1 MDQLKL
7 RAWFRKYRY
16 VLLVLLAGLALM
28 LLPGPAETAQE
39 PVQLLPEPETANME
53 TRLEAILGRISGAGE
68 VAVMLTESA
77 GETVIYQTDGENGDT
92 VLVTD
97 AQRNEEGLVRS
108 REPPRYLG
116 AVVVCRG
123 ADSAAVRLAIVEAVS
138 NVTGLGSDR
147 ISVLKME

>member
-1 MDQLKL
+1 MDQLKIRGWVL
-7 RAWFRKYRY
+7 KYRY
-16 VLLVLLAGLALM
+16 VLLVLLAGLVLM
-28 LLPGPAETAQE
+28 LLPSPKETEQE
-39 PVQLLPEPETANME
+39 PVLSEPEPQSADME
-53 TRLEAILGRISGAGE
+53 TRLEKILSRISGAGE

-77 GETVIYQTDGENGDT
+77 GETVIYQTDGEGGDT

-108 REPPRYLG
+108 REPPCYLG

>member
-1 MDQLKL
+1 MDRGKIRGWVL
-7 RAWFRKYRY
+7 KYRY

-28 LLPGPAETAQE
+28 LLPVSTETE
-39 PVQLLPEPETANME
+39 PVTAAPMPDTKEDME
-53 TRLEAILGRISGAGE
+53 ARLEGILSRISGAGE

-77 GETVIYQTDGENGDT
+77 GETVLYQTDGPDGDT

-97 AQRNEEGLVRS
+97 AQRNEAGLVRS

-116 AVVVCRG
+116 AIVVCRG
-123 ADSAAVRLAIVEAVS
+123 ADSASVRLAIVEAVS

>member
-1 MDQLKL
+1 MDRINLAQLIK
-7 RAWFRKYRY
+7 KYRY
-16 VLLVLLAGLALM
+16 VLIVLLLGIVFM
-28 LLPGPAETAQE
+28 LLPTELEKPEEDEIPEATA
-39 PVQLLPEPETANME
+39 PDME
-53 TRLEAILGRISGAGE
+53 SRLEEILRQIDGAGE

-77 GETVIYQTDGENGDT
+77 GETVLYQTDGADGDT

-97 AQRNEEGLVRS
+97 AQRNEAGLVRS

-116 AVVVCRG
+116 AIVVCRG
-123 ADSAAVRLAIVEAVS
+123 ADSASVRLAIVEAVS

>member
-1 MDQLKL
+1 MDRLKL
-7 RAWFRKYRY
+7 RAWMVRYRY
-16 VLLVLLAGLALM
+16 VLLVVLAGLVLM
-28 LLPGPAETAQE
+28 LLPGGPEQTEEAA
-39 PVQLLPEPETANME
+39 LSAPEPETADME
-53 TRLEAILGRISGAGE
+53 TRLEEILGRISGAGE

-77 GETVIYQTDGENGDT
+77 GETVLYQTDGEDGDT

-97 AQRNEEGLVRS
+97 AQRNEAGLVRS

-147 ISVLKME
+147 ISVLKMG

>member
-16 VLLVLLAGLALM
+16 VLMVLLAGLALM
-28 LLPGPAETAQE
+28 LLPVPSEKE
-39 PVQLLPEPETANME
+39 PVAAAQKPEAKEDME
-53 TRLEAILGRISGAGE
+53 ARLEGILGCISGAGE

-77 GETVIYQTDGENGDT
+77 GETVIYQTDGADGDT

-97 AQRNEEGLVRS
+97 AQRNEAGLVRS
-108 REPPRYLG
+108 REPPCYLG
-116 AVVVCRG
+116 AIVVCRG

-147 ISVLKME
+147 ISVLKMK